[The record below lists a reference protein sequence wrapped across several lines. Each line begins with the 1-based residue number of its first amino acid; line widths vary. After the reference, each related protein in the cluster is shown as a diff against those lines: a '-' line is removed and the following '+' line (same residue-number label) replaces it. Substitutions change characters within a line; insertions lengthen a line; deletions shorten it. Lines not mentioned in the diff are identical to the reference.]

1 MAKRIP
7 KSKIFYLV
15 LVIVLLIIFHY
26 IGILKPLENLIT
38 KGFSYP
44 LNWASR
50 ATQSVSSPL
59 KNVGNSTNL
68 SKENEDLKEKI
79 IRLENKVV
87 ELQEILSQNEILSS
101 QLDFLKE
108 NNIESIPAKVISR
121 GINQNHNLLIINRGS
136 KDNLKEGLV
145 VTIKDGLVV
154 GKIVNVFDTIS
165 HVLLLTDSHSEINAT
180 ILNQD
185 IDDSIVGIL
194 KGKLDIGLELSM
206 IPKNKSIEVGDVI
219 FTSGVEETIPS
230 GLLLGE
236 VSEISEDERDL
247 FKTAKIWQPADT
259 KNISIVNVILP

>member
-15 LVIVLLIIFHY
+15 LVIVLIILLHY
-26 IGILKPLENLIT
+26 VGILKPLENLIT

-44 LNWASR
+44 LNWAST
-50 ATQSVSSPL
+50 ATKNVSNPLDNVTSSVNLTRENEEL
-59 KNVGNSTNL
+59 KNR
-68 SKENEDLKEKI
+68 I
-79 IRLENKVV
+79 ISLENKVIQL
-87 ELQEILSQNEILSS
+87 EEILSQNEILSS
-101 QLDFLKE
+101 QLDFLKQK
-108 NNIESIPAKVISR
+108 NIQSIPAKVISR

-154 GKIVNVFDTIS
+154 GKLVNVFDTIS
-165 HVLLLTDSHSEINAT
+165 HVLLLTDSNSEINAT
-180 ILNQD
+180 IIGED
-185 IDDSIVGIL
+185 REDPIIGIL
-194 KGKLDIGLELSM
+194 RGKLNISLELSM
-206 IPKNKSIEVGDVI
+206 IPKNKEIEAGNVI

-236 VSEISEDERDL
+236 VSEVSQDERDL

-259 KNISIVNVILP
+259 KNITIVNVILP